1 MSEIC
6 ETCQLGKQAR
16 HPFPI
21 QTTHVSSKPLEMI
34 HSNHHHVRPPAQF
47 AIFATLVVALGP
59 LSLGFALGFTS
70 PTQAAIIK
78 DLNLTVG
85 QFSTFGSILNVG
97 CMLGAIL
104 SGKIADYLGRK
115 RALLVAV
122 VPELVGWILIVF
134 GQNPISL
141 IIARFL
147 VGLGGGIISF
157 TVPMYIG
164 EIAPKHMRGGLGTM
178 NQFAITVGITLSYLL
193 GIWVNWRMLAVL
205 GALPEIILIF
215 GLFLIPE
222 SPRWLAKAAHKE
234 ELTSSLQ
241 KLRGKDFNIS
251 HEISDIQAA
260 VEASNSL
267 PAVKWG
273 DLMQPKLFRP
283 LIAGIGLMVLQQ
295 FSGINALMLYSSAI
309 FGASGKVSFILVVLT
324 LGAAGLM
331 DKAGRR
337 ILLMISAGGMG
348 LSNFLV
354 AFSFY
359 ARMSPAFSTFIS
371 ILALV
376 SLLAYIA
383 SFSLG
388 MGAIPWI
395 IMSEIFPAYVKGV
408 AGSVATLVNW
418 FSAYIVTFTFNYMLL
433 WSAAGSFWIFAGE
446 CLLTVVFVALYVPET
461 RGRTLEQIEAS
472 FK

>member
-1 MSEIC
+1 
-6 ETCQLGKQAR
+6 
-16 HPFPI
+16 
-21 QTTHVSSKPLEMI
+21 
-34 HSNHHHVRPPAQF
+34 HHHVRPPPHF

-70 PTQAAIIK
+70 PTQAAITK

-115 RALLVAV
+115 HALLVAI
-122 VPELVGWILIVF
+122 VPELVGWFLIVS

-193 GIWVNWRMLAVL
+193 GIWVNWRMLALL
-205 GALPEIILIF
+205 GALPEFILIF

-267 PAVKWG
+267 PAVKWR

-309 FGASGKVSFILVVLT
+309 FEASGVSNPNVASLVLGTLQVVLT

-359 ARMSPAFSTFIS
+359 ARSVQPEQMSPAFSTFIS

-418 FSAYIVTFTFNYMLL
+418 FSAYIVTMTFNYMLL

-446 CLLTVVFVALYVPET
+446 CLLTIVFVALYVPET